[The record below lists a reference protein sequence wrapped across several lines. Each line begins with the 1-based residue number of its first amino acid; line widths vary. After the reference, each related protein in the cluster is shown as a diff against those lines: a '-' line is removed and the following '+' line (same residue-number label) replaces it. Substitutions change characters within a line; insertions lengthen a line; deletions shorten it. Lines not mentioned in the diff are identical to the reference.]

1 MGISQNSNLSAKA
14 TRVSDK
20 VQIYQPKQHGYQTK
34 FKFISQSNPDISQSS
49 NLSAKTAGVSAKIQI
64 YQPKQHGYQT
74 KFKFISQNNPGIR
87 QSSNLSAKATRVS
100 DKVQIYQPKQ
110 HGYQTNSLLCS
121 HFSSNKKELLDKR
134 KSAFS
139 NSSFV
144 YAIKNIAPCNDQL
157 KLSTDFH
164 Y

>member
-1 MGISQNSNLSAKA
+1 VGISQNSVLSAKVRFFQPKQPGYQPKFKFISQSNTGIRQNSNLSAKA
-14 TRVSDK
+14 TRVSAKIQTYQPKQHGYQRKFKLISQNDPDLSQSSYLSAKTTRVSDK
-20 VQIYQPKQHGYQTK
+20 VQIYQPKQHGYQ
-34 FKFISQSNPDISQSS
+34 P
-49 NLSAKTAGVSAKIQI
+49 
-64 YQPKQHGYQT
+64 
-74 KFKFISQNNPGIR
+74 
-87 QSSNLSAKATRVS
+87 
-100 DKVQIYQPKQ
+100 
-110 HGYQTNSLLCS
+110 NSLLCS